1 MKYLIISFKSRN
13 STYEF
18 NKLLKLR
25 GVFSSVINTPKSISS
40 SCSLGVKTDYKN
52 YNIIFNLIKTLKP
65 TTLIGMFIVEES
77 GFSQNIVRV
86 I

>member
-18 NKLLKLR
+18 NKQLKIY
-25 GVFSSVINTPKSISS
+25 GIFSNIINTPKSISS
-40 SCSLGVKTDYKN
+40 GCTLSVKTDYKN
-52 YNIIFNLIKTLKP
+52 YNTILNIIKIMKP
-65 TTLIGMFIVEES
+65 TNLIGMFIVEQN

-86 I
+86 L

>member
-25 GVFSSVINTPKSISS
+25 GVFSSVINTPKRISS
-40 SCSLGVKTDYKN
+40 SCSLSVKSDYRN
-52 YNIIFNLIKTLKP
+52 YTIILELIKTLKP